1 MLLRGGMSKMA
12 YGTMVDAYEK
22 PVLALS
28 KSGIYTRIIQK
39 YYSHNVKSSA
49 THKTEYI
56 HTVRIYYMSSS
67 GIEKYKDFSDAL
79 RRRAYIVYWGTYND
93 IKNFQVSFYFPTVD
107 HAIITKAHKY
117 LIITKSQDNITIT
130 ISAQNILTLLA
141 GSELKSESFQTYMRG
156 NKILADIVGI
166 APGEFNLN
174 YTATLPLRTI
184 PLKIAINRGTNSKPD
199 LTDYHRI
206 ISQSGIIAF
215 SGSFVSKTTAIIHIS
230 RLYLTGDE
238 NIFKLTVKLTLSN
251 QLTTITPVIPTLT
264 TPILTAEKVRLA
276 IDGVKY
282 DSVEDSFWVHVTF
295 VPSNLDDSIERIY
308 TYSSLITNP
317 TTRVGKNYVDRT
329 VDDFYQII
337 INDNETRHVYILL
350 KQNDLPNI
358 ISPTVIIVRTGNF
371 VELSLVN
378 KIIPL
383 VQLIHIFATEV
394 SDTSITFR
402 MQDNLLLS
410 DKIDSLQLS
419 TLIGSTQ
426 TNHEIINNQQHN
438 YLEFT
443 FPGLTAET
451 LYTFSLKAKI
461 GDIYEDITTVDIRTV
476 MSISSSSSDL
486 EKQKQAVAKIL
497 CESLP
502 DKKAMEVMLLPFDN
516 QIKVVENIISYK
528 TIVDGLYFGVDRNKN
543 NYSHKYGKKP
553 EATEYSSE
561 INIIAKDLVAAE
573 ILVIPEPHEN
583 TDLIQEPY

>member
-1 MLLRGGMSKMA
+1 MA
-12 YGTMVDAYEK
+12 DYTMDNAYEQ
-22 PVLALS
+22 PVLSIATRN
-28 KSGIYTRIIQK
+28 IYTRISQK
-39 YYSHNVKSSA
+39 YYGDNIKSFASHKLIYM
-49 THKTEYI
+49 TYI
-56 HTVRIYYMSSS
+56 TIFYYDNR
-67 GIEKYKDFSDAL
+67 GIEREKQYYQGSRNKG
-79 RRRAYIVYWGTYND
+79 YIVYWGSYSDLKNIQITYD
-93 IKNFQVSFYFPTVD
+93 FITADY
-107 HAIITKAHKY
+107 AIITKAHRVKI
-117 LIITKSQDNITIT
+117 LVQKGDFVIINIA
-130 ISAQNILTLLA
+130 SQNIMTLTA
-141 GSELKSESFQTYMRG
+141 GSVLKSTSFKLYMKTTR
-156 NKILADIVGI
+156 IVADIVGT

-174 YTATLPLRTI
+174 YAATLPLSLI
-184 PLKIAINRGTNSKPD
+184 PLKIAINRGTESKPD
-199 LTDYHRI
+199 LTDYHKLT
-206 ISQSGIIAF
+206 SQSGVIPI
-215 SGSFVSKTTAIIHIS
+215 SGSFTYKTTAVIYIARTYHKAP
-230 RLYLTGDE
+230 E
-238 NIFKLTVKLTLSN
+238 NIIKLTVKLTLSN
-251 QLTTITPVIPTLT
+251 QLSTIKPVIPTIP
-264 TPILTAEKVRLA
+264 TPILTAEKVRLN

-282 DSVEDSFWVHVTF
+282 DSVKDSFWAHVTF
-295 VPSNLDDSIERIY
+295 IPSTLDTSIERIL

-317 TTRVGKNYVDRT
+317 TNRTGFNYVDRT
-329 VDDFYQII
+329 VDDFYKIA
-337 INDNETRHVYILL
+337 INDNETRHLYVLL
-350 KQNDLPNI
+350 RQNDLPDI

-383 VQLIHIFATEV
+383 VQLINIFITEV

-410 DKIDSLQLS
+410 DKIESLQLS
-419 TLIGSTQ
+419 TLIGTTR

-461 GDIYEDITTVDIRTV
+461 GDIYEDITTIDIRTV
-476 MSISSSSSDL
+476 MSITSSSTDL
-486 EKQKQAVAKIL
+486 ERQRQAVAKIL

-516 QIKVVENIISYK
+516 QIKVIENIISYK
-528 TIVDGLYFGVDRNKN
+528 TIIDGLYFGVDRNKN

>member
-1 MLLRGGMSKMA
+1 MVLV
-12 YGTMVDAYEK
+12 TMDNAYEQ
-22 PVLALS
+22 PVLS
-28 KSGIYTRIIQK
+28 MEKKGTHTKISQK
-39 YYSHNVKSSA
+39 YYGQNIKSFT
-49 THKTEYI
+49 THKLENLESI
-56 HTVRIYYMSSS
+56 HVYYYNDN
-67 GIEKYKDFSDAL
+67 GIEVSKVYRTASTRKMYA
-79 RRRAYIVYWGTYND
+79 VYWGSIND
-93 IKNFQVSFYFPTVD
+93 IKNLQLTFYFITSSYS
-107 HAIITKAHKY
+107 IITRAHKY
-117 LIITKSQDNITIT
+117 LVITKDYDRIIVNIV
-130 ISAQNILTLLA
+130 SQNILTLNA
-141 GSELKSESFQTYMRG
+141 GSELKSESFKTYMKTNR
-156 NKILADIVGI
+156 IFADIVGI
-166 APGEFNLN
+166 GPEQFNLN
-174 YTATLPLRTI
+174 YVITLPLSII
-184 PLKIAINRGTNSKPD
+184 PLKIAINRGTESKPD
-199 LTDYHRI
+199 LTDYHKI
-206 ISQSGIIAF
+206 INRSGIITF
-215 SGSFVSKTTAIIHIS
+215 SGTFVFKPTAIIYIS
-230 RLYLTGDE
+230 RTYLKAPE
-238 NIFKLTVKLTLSN
+238 NIIKLTVKLTLSN
-251 QLTTITPVIPTLT
+251 QLSVIKPVIPTLS
-264 TPILTAEKVRLA
+264 TPILTAEKVRIA

-282 DSVEDSFWVHVTF
+282 DSVKDSFWIHVTF
-295 VPSNLDDSIERIY
+295 VPPNLDDSIERIY

-317 TTRVGKNYVDRT
+317 TNRVGKNYVDRT
-329 VDDFYQII
+329 EDDFYQII
-337 INDNETRHVYILL
+337 INDNETRHVYVLL
-350 KQNDLPNI
+350 RQTDLADI

-383 VQLIHIFATEV
+383 VQLINIFATEV

>member
-1 MLLRGGMSKMA
+1 MLLLELESKMA
-12 YGTMVDAYEK
+12 NYTMDNAYEQ
-22 PVLALS
+22 PVLHLS
-28 KSGIYTRIIQK
+28 KVGNLTKIIQK
-39 YYSHNVKSSA
+39 YYSQNMKSSA
-49 THKTEYI
+49 TTTIAYIRAVTVYVYNSHGVEEQKTYDNI
-56 HTVRIYYMSSS
+56 NGSRS
-67 GIEKYKDFSDAL
+67 
-79 RRRAYIVYWGTYND
+79 YIVYWGSLNN
-93 IKNFQVSFYFPTVD
+93 IKNLQIVHYFFSST
-107 HAIITKAHKY
+107 INLITRAHKY
-117 LIITKSQDNITIT
+117 LISLKDFDTIT
-130 ISAQNILTLLA
+130 VNISAQNILTLQA
-141 GSELKSESFQTYMRG
+141 GTTPKSESFTQYMRG
-156 NKILADIVGI
+156 NKILGDIVGI
-166 APGEFNLN
+166 SPGKFNLN
-174 YTATLPLRTI
+174 YTATLPLSTI
-184 PLKIAINRGTNSKPD
+184 PLKIAINRGTESKPD
-199 LTDYHRI
+199 LTDYHKLT
-206 ISQSGIIAF
+206 SQSGIITF
-215 SGSFVSKTTAIIHIS
+215 SASFISKTTAVIYIS
-230 RLYLTGDE
+230 RTYLRAPE
-238 NIFKLTVKLTLSN
+238 NIIKLTVKLTLSN
-251 QLTTITPVIPTLT
+251 QLATITPVIPTLT
-264 TPILTAEKVRLA
+264 TPILTAEKVRIA

-282 DSVEDSFWVHVTF
+282 DSVKDSFWVHVTF
-295 VPSNLDDSIERIY
+295 IPSNLDDSIKRIY

-317 TTRVGKNYVDRT
+317 TNRVGKNYVDRT
-329 VDDFYQII
+329 EDDFYQII
-337 INDNETRHVYILL
+337 INDNETRHVYVLL
-350 KQNDLPNI
+350 KQNDLLDI

-383 VQLIHIFATEV
+383 VQLINIFATEV

-476 MSISSSSSDL
+476 MSISSNSSDL

-573 ILVIPEPHEN
+573 ILIIPEPHEN